1 MKILGIARDGVKL
14 WMQESGYWTK
24 EESEASEFCK
34 VEAERRLRIINAN
47 NRFLDREDRVE
58 GEIVESR

>member
-1 MKILGIARDGVKL
+1 MRIKGKSNDALLWWAGDGFSFN
-14 WMQESGYWTK
+14 ESDAV
-24 EESEASEFCK
+24 ELNR

-58 GEIVESR
+58 AMIEETK